1 MSSVQRFFTCDLTG
15 DECAVVVRNGE
26 EVCITAEEG
35 YDILSKE
42 ENEYI
47 ESWAKTINPNQL

>member
-1 MSSVQRFFTCDLTG
+1 MSSVQRFFTCDLSG
-15 DECAVVVRNGE
+15 DECAVVIRNGE
-26 EVCITAEEG
+26 EICITAEEG

-47 ESWAKTINPNQL
+47 NSWSKTVDRNKI